1 MRLRGR
7 RKENEKKKKEREFR
21 REKAKKKSENMSKL
35 QRQSTPEQN
44 PITETNKRVL
54 L

>member
-1 MRLRGR
+1 M
-7 RKENEKKKKEREFR
+7 KKKKEREFQ
-21 REKAKKKSENMSKL
+21 REKAKKKSENVSKL
-35 QRQSTPEQN
+35 QGQNTPEQK